1 MPPFSITSSIP
12 QKRFLMAQL
21 GHLYRQPA
29 ILLFS
34 LAGLCCVLVSLLRLA
49 GISIPQ
55 SGNIAVTLLIG
66 LAILCYP
73 FIKASL
79 AVRHFSKSAFASH
92 VNYLFREKG
101 FVLETPAAREE
112 RDWTQICKVNAAGTI
127 LILADASSNRFYLDQ
142 QTLSTEQRQF
152 IIRKLVDSQMG
163 RLFRKK

>member
-1 MPPFSITSSIP
+1 MPPFSITSNIL
-12 QKRFLMAQL
+12 QKRFLLAQL

-34 LAGLCCVLVSLLRLA
+34 LAGLCCVVVSLLRLA
-49 GISIPQ
+49 GLSIPQ
-55 SGNIAVTLLIG
+55 SGNIALTLLIG

-73 FIKASL
+73 LVKVML
-79 AVRHFSKSAFASH
+79 AVRHFSKSVSAGN

-101 FVLETPAAREE
+101 FAIETPAAREE

-142 QTLSTEQRQF
+142 QQLSTEQRQF

>member
-1 MPPFSITSSIP
+1 MPPFSITSNIL
-12 QKRFLMAQL
+12 QKRFLLAQL

-34 LAGLCCVLVSLLRLA
+34 LAGLCCVAVSLLRLA
-49 GISIPQ
+49 GLSIPQ
-55 SGNIAVTLLIG
+55 SGNIALTLLIG

-73 FIKASL
+73 LVKVIL
-79 AVRHFSKSAFASH
+79 AVRHFSKSVSAGN

-101 FVLETPAAREE
+101 FVIETPAAREE

-142 QTLSTEQRQF
+142 QQLSAEQRQF